1 MKKLLIIGGLV
12 LMGLAILGL
21 NPFAE
26 AIDAEKALEPGYLK
40 KRKQASRDCPMGP
53 IKSPL

>member
-26 AIDAEKALEPGYLK
+26 VIDAEKALEPGYLK